1 MTLLVD
7 ADCQIP
13 GHLDSLNGRIEF
25 GDLDHPQMSDL
36 IDDLA
41 ELVLSKGGQ
50 VVVVPAERMPTATGV
65 AAIYR
70 Y

>member
-1 MTLLVD
+1 
-7 ADCQIP
+7 
-13 GHLDSLNGRIEF
+13 
-25 GDLDHPQMSDL
+25 L

-41 ELVLSKGGQ
+41 ELVLNKGGQ
-50 VVVVPAERMPTATGV
+50 VVVAPAERMPTDTGA